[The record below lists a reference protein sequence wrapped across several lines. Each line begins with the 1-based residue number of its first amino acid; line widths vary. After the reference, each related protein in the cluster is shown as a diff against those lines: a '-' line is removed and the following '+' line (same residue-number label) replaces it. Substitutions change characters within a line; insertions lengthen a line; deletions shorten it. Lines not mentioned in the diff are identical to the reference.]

1 MNQQSRSAF
10 RTPHSAFRI
19 AGWLLALV
27 LLVAL
32 LLRLSGVEAGLPVIY
47 HPDEPDYVRIAQ
59 RIFKTGDLNPHAFN
73 YPSLFFYLNALAYVP
88 FYLVGKLFGV
98 YDGRG
103 EIASPISF
111 LQGITTTVQ
120 PDTFML
126 GRLLTVGFGVG
137 SVALV
142 YVIGRQLLG
151 SRWIGLLAAL
161 LMAVSVPNVTNSR
174 LITPDAFLVFFILF
188 AFWGA
193 VQVFRHGELRHY
205 ILAGIGIGLVG
216 GTKYNGVLIATTL
229 IAAHFMRNGWRGV
242 FDYRLYMAGAIS
254 AVTFLVTTPF
264 AVLDYPRFIVDLQY
278 EAQHYSTGHLGME
291 GETLEF
297 YMSWFRNYEG
307 PVVLLAIIEM
317 VRGLV
322 LRLKPV
328 ILLSIFPIIY
338 FLFIN
343 QFIVRNDRTLMPL
356 LPFVY
361 LLAAHALFSLAGAQL
376 GWLVER
382 SRAGA
387 RWVLACLSAALLL
400 VTLGFPTVQ
409 AISVTNFRQES
420 INVRQDAM
428 RWINDN
434 VPAGARVAI
443 EAYSPYV
450 DPGRYAVTGV
460 TRMAEHPVEWYIE
473 NELEYIVFS
482 KFTFRRIY
490 AARDRFPEEAQR
502 YDEMFGL
509 FEQVKVFPH
518 GDY

>member
-1 MNQQSRSAF
+1 
-10 RTPHSAFRI
+10 
-19 AGWLLALV
+19 V

-32 LLRLSGVEAGLPVIY
+32 ALRLWGVEAGLPVIY

-59 RIFKTGDLNPHAFN
+59 RIFKVGDLNPHAFN
-73 YPSLFFYLNALAYVP
+73 YPSLFFYLNAIAYVP

-103 EIASPISF
+103 EIAAPVSF

-126 GRLLTVGFGVG
+126 GRLLTVAFGVG

-151 SRWIGLLAAL
+151 SRWVGLLAAL
-161 LMAVSVPNVTNSR
+161 LMAVSVSNVTNSR

-205 ILAGIGIGLVG
+205 IVAGIGIGLVG

-229 IAAHFMRNGWRGV
+229 IAAHFMCINSSRHGWRRV
-242 FDYRLYMAGAIS
+242 LDYRLYLAGAIS

-264 AVLDYPRFIVDLQY
+264 AVLDYPRFMADLRY

-291 GETLEF
+291 GETLGF
-297 YMSWFRNYEG
+297 YLGWFRNYEG
-307 PVVLLAIIEM
+307 VVVLLALVEI

-328 ILLSIFPIIY
+328 ILLSIFPVIY

-361 LLAAHALFSLAGAQL
+361 LLGASALASLASVGL
-376 GWLVER
+376 PWIGEKW
-382 SRAGA
+382 RAGA
-387 RWVLACLSAALLL
+387 RWVVASATATLLILTVAFPLEQALA
-400 VTLGFPTVQ
+400 VT
-409 AISVTNFRQES
+409 SFRLQGIDS
-420 INVRQDAM
+420 RQQAM
-428 RWINDN
+428 RWIEAN
-434 VPAGARVAI
+434 VPPGSGVAI

-450 DPGRYAVTGV
+450 DPAKYAVTGV
-460 TRMAEHPVEWYIE
+460 TRLAEHPVEWYIE
-473 NELEYIVFS
+473 NDLDYLVFS
-482 KFTFRRIY
+482 KFTFQRIY
-490 AARDRFPEEAQR
+490 NARDRFPEEAKR
-502 YDEMFGL
+502 YDEMFGR
-509 FEQVKVFPH
+509 FEQVKLFPH
-518 GDY
+518 GDYEIRIYKIPKS